1 GMVNCRKKLVNLV
14 AGARTGREML
24 LQLSGDAFPRL
35 GIGRSRLFGRDIG
48 PDFREVRVEGKKFL
62 EAWLG
67 VGLDG
72 LHRTF
77 RLANPAIDA
86 LVRMNDEHV
95 LAFIEAVD
103 RANLDAVHVFA
114 FYALFDDDVGHRQL
128 RIGAAD
134 YRTGID
140 PA

>member
-1 GMVNCRKKLVNLV
+1 MVNCRKELVNLV

-24 LQLSGDAFPRL
+24 LQLSGDAFPGL
-35 GIGRSRLFGRDIG
+35 GVGRSRLFGRDIG

-67 VGLDG
+67 VGFYG
-72 LHRTF
+72 LHGTF

-86 LVRMNDEHV
+86 LVGMNDEHV

-114 FYALFDDDVGHRQL
+114 LYAFLDDNVGHRQL
-128 RIGAAD
+128 RIGA
-134 YRTGID
+134 G
-140 PA
+140 